1 MTALLPRFA
10 FLSFLLLS
18 ACSSYTYDL
27 IVRGGTIYDGTGEAP
42 IQADIGIRGDRIIAV
57 GDLGEATTAELIDA
71 SGMAVAPGFI
81 NVLSW
86 APMAILVDPRGLSDL
101 RQGVTLE
108 IFGEGS
114 SMGPLN
120 PKMKADLASGQ
131 GDLEYDVAWD
141 SLGGY
146 LSHLE
151 ERGVAVNVA
160 SFVGAATLRIHELGY
175 EDRAPSAEE
184 LARMQELARE
194 AMRQGALGLG
204 SALIYAPGFYAQRDE
219 LVALAKAVGEFGGS
233 YISHLR
239 SEGNQFLE
247 ALEELIFIARE
258 AGVHA
263 EVYHLKA
270 AGEDNWPKLEAAIAR
285 IEAARAEG
293 LDITADIYNY
303 TAGATGLDASMPPW
317 VQAGGYLDW
326 RKRLQD
332 PDTRARV
339 MREMREPT
347 DEWENLLLA
356 AGGGEKVLLSGFR
369 SEALKP
375 LTGKTLAAVAAERGK
390 SVEETA
396 MDLVIEDGSRVECV
410 YFLMSEENLRRK
422 IQLPWVSF
430 CSDASAMAPEG
441 NFLKS
446 NPHPRAYG
454 NFAKLLG
461 RYVRDEKLISMAEA
475 VRRLSALPAENFK
488 LVDRGMLCEGY
499 FADVVIF
506 DAAAV
511 QDHATYEAPH
521 QLAEGV
527 QHVLVNGVLALRNS
541 EPTGAL
547 PGRAVRG
554 PGYQ

>member
-1 MTALLPRFA
+1 MRARSLLFALL
-10 FLSFLLLS
+10 FLL
-18 ACSSYTYDL
+18 CSCTSYTYDVL
-27 IVRGGTIYDGTGEAP
+27 IRGGTIYDGTGDAP
-42 IQADIGIRGDRIIAV
+42 IRADLGIRDDRIVAI

-71 SGMAVAPGFI
+71 EGMAVAPGFI

-86 APMAILVDPRGLSDL
+86 APTAILVDPRALSDL

-120 PKMKADLASGQ
+120 PAMKKEMGSGQ
-131 GDLEYDVAWD
+131 GDLEFDVAWE

-146 LSHLE
+146 LDHLE
-151 ERGVAVNVA
+151 DRGVAVNVA

-175 EDRAPSAEE
+175 EDRAPNAEE

-194 AMRQGALGLG
+194 AMREGALGLG

-270 AGEDNWPKLEAAIAR
+270 AGEENWPKLDAAIAR

-303 TAGATGLDASMPPW
+303 TAGATGLDAAMPPW
-317 VQAGGYLDW
+317 VQAGGYLEW
-326 RKRLQD
+326 RSRLQD
-332 PDTRARV
+332 AETRERV

-375 LTGKTLAAVAAERGK
+375 LTGKTLAAVAEERGK

-488 LVDRGMLCEGY
+488 LQDRGMLREGY
-499 FADVVIF
+499 YADVVIF
-506 DAAAV
+506 DPDDIR
-511 QDHATYEAPH
+511 DHATYEKPH
-521 QLAEGV
+521 QLSEGV
-527 QHVLVNGVLALRNS
+527 LDVLVNGVQVLRDG
-541 EPTGAL
+541 EFTGAL

-554 PGYQ
+554 PGYR